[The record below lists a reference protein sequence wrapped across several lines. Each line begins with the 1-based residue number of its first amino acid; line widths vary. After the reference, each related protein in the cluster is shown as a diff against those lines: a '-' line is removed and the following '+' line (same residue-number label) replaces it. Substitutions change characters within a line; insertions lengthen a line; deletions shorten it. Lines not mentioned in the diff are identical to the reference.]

1 MPDVQQDLIIIG
13 GGIVGLATALE
24 AVYRFPG
31 IRLLILEKEDRIA
44 AHQSGHNSGVI
55 HSGVYYKPGS
65 IKARTCVEGGA
76 AMIAF
81 CRRHAIPFEVC
92 GKMIVATSQ
101 EELPRLDELFRRGKA
116 NGVRNLTL
124 LGPEQMREI
133 EPYATGLRALYVPGT
148 GITDYALVTEK
159 YAEIIAGRGTEVRTG
174 AEVTG
179 IQRRNGYT
187 VLETTTGPFS
197 AKYVINCA
205 GLHSDRISQ
214 MAGANTEV
222 RIVPFRGEYYEV
234 VPERRHLVKGL
245 IYPVADP
252 RFPFLGVHFT
262 RKVNGGVE
270 AGPNAVFAFR
280 REGYSHWDFNLG
292 ETLNAL
298 SYGGFWRMARRYW
311 RTGLREMHRS
321 FSKRAFVRALQKL
334 VPELQAS
341 DIRPAGSGVR
351 AQALSPNGTLVDDFR
366 FIRTEGMIHVVNVPS
381 PAATASLP
389 IGRTI
394 VDMLASAFDI
404 ASPKIHSKR

>member
-159 YAEIIAGRGTEVRTG
+159 YAEIIAGRGAEVRTG